1 MGLRITSCG
10 DDVLQFCRC
19 LAASFFLNAA
29 LKQPD
34 GTYRALANGEVVSI
48 HPSSIIR
55 NRPECLI
62 YNELVETSRK
72 FICNTTRIDFFQA
85 APCNGFAIAKMT
97 RIAVVAFGEHAV
109 DAKHPKLN

>member
-1 MGLRITSCG
+1 MFVCRQIQGHVEQMGLRITSCG

-72 FICNTTRIDFFQA
+72 FIRNTTRIDFLWLTEL
-85 APCNGFAIAKMT
+85 APQFYAMQN
-97 RIAVVAFGEHAV
+97 
-109 DAKHPKLN
+109 